1 MLQGITSKNLYQ
13 LYFSMQSMVYN
24 VQKNIKP
31 ASIIYQYYKSRKI
44 SSTNPI
50 SLKYYSSFCQHVTL
64 REEIT

>member
-1 MLQGITSKNLYQ
+1 
-13 LYFSMQSMVYN
+13 MVYN